1 MIMDLSKLKVTPT
14 PTRQSKREIL
24 MKAIS
29 KQAKMSNPAYLN
41 AIEKNKRTSLY
52 NQMILRLSAEAN
64 DIKREQIIAEYIRN
78 KG

>member
-52 NQMILRLSAEAN
+52 NQMILRLSAEVN
-64 DIKREQIIAEYIRN
+64 DTKREQIIAEYIRN

>member
-29 KQAKMSNPAYLN
+29 KQTKMSNPAYLN

-52 NQMILRLSAEAN
+52 NQMILRLSAEVN
-64 DIKREQIIAEYIRN
+64 DTKREQIIAEYIRN